1 MFKMFNV
8 KNKPKNI
15 KNNPI
20 IIKPSELDVEFYR
33 NSNPD
38 LEGFTNK
45 QLIIHYVNNG
55 KQEGRLPNKPS
66 ELDVEFYRNSNPDL
80 EGFTY
85 QQLVIHYVN
94 NGKQEGR
101 RPNDNNN
108 NNGIQLSDYKNVFSK
123 YFLKIKNPNAPIKY
137 DIVFEKMVY
146 DKKMVSIHCNN
157 LCKFENY
164 FKNFVNKFKLDHHII
179 ITYTFF
185 DDAVLN
191 DLKEQINSISL
202 LKICDIGADISNK
215 LITMHHLLNNI
226 NVVFKYCVFVHSK
239 TCNEDR
245 NNYILPFYYNSH
257 LLSSLVDS
265 GIDMI
270 VPNYHNICVKNNY
283 NRDTIRGMEKE
294 LRELF
299 NFFKIDKDIS
309 DFKFNGTNTFALSYK
324 FCESLKPYLNIL
336 YNHLNEDNDFDNQWY
351 KLVHNSSNSI
361 LENYKCYIVNNHIGN
376 CWKAKRDNLPLL
388 NNNGSYE
395 HLFERFWLAYCESRR
410 FNYFSMPQNI
420 KDFYNIKIY
429 PIYFPQFHNS
439 VENNKFWGEGFT
451 EWSLLKPFPNNITI
465 NNKNI
470 PIYKPHHDIGYYS
483 LDMVDT
489 IKNQIKIA
497 NQYNIDGFMIYH
509 YWFNNNHSVLNKVEQ
524 HIINGNFQFPFY
536 LCWANEPWTQQWEGG
551 GDDKYFIRQE
561 YEDETSLE
569 HINYLIKFFKMNN
582 YVKNSKG
589 ECLFYIYNYEDIE
602 KVYHKIMN
610 KWLKILNYNNIKIKI
625 ITTSNASPYNQI
637 NGTQQKHIF
646 VPAASTKYWEG
657 RPETFVYSDDKIVKK
672 VPFYIECNYFNLIK
686 YYEDFD
692 FRNHHICI
700 PLFWNNIVRKKNK
713 PHLQIENFN
722 KNNLIHIM
730 NVIVTKI
737 LLRNKNKLVF
747 QDINKYNIKGL
758 NNYNDLYLDNVLTVN
773 AWNEWNEQAILEPNN
788 VSGYENIQTVCNFFT
803 NTTT

>member
-1 MFKMFNV
+1 MFRMFNFT
-8 KNKPKNI
+8 NPQKP

-20 IIKPSELDVEFYR
+20 NIKPSELDVEFYRNSNPDLKDFTNERLIVHYINNGKQEGRFPNNNCKPSELDVEFYR

-38 LEGFTNK
+38 LEGFTNER
-45 QLIIHYVNNG
+45 LIVHYINNG
-55 KQEGRLPNKPS
+55 KQEGRLPN
-66 ELDVEFYRNSNPDL
+66 
-80 EGFTY
+80 
-85 QQLVIHYVN
+85 
-94 NGKQEGR
+94 
-101 RPNDNNN
+101 NNN
-108 NNGIQLSDYKNVFSK
+108 NDIQLYDYKNVFSK
-123 YFLKIKNPNAPIKY
+123 YFLKIKNPNTPIKY
-137 DIVFEKMVY
+137 EIVFEQVVY
-146 DKKMVSIHCNN
+146 DKKIVSIHCND
-157 LCKFENY
+157 LCNFENY
-164 FKNFVNKFKLDHHII
+164 FKDFVNKFKLDHHII

-191 DLKEQINSISL
+191 QIKEQINSISL
-202 LKICDIGADISNK
+202 LKTCDTGADISNK
-215 LITMHHLLNNI
+215 LITMHHLNSI

-270 VPNYHNICVKNNY
+270 VPNYNNICVKNDY
-283 NRDTIRGMEKE
+283 NRETISGMEKE

-309 DFKFNGTNTFALSYK
+309 NFNFNGTNTFALSYK

-351 KLVHNSSNSI
+351 KLAYGSNNSI
-361 LENYKCYIVNNHIGN
+361 LENYNCYTVNNRIGN

-395 HLFERFWLAYCESRR
+395 HLFERFWLPYCESRK

-451 EWSLLKPFPNNITI
+451 EWSLLKPFPDNITI
-465 NNKNI
+465 DNKNI

-497 NQYNIDGFMIYH
+497 TQYNIDGFMIYH

-524 HIINGNFQFPFY
+524 HIINGNFEFPFY

-551 GDDKYFIRQE
+551 GDDKYFIRQD

-569 HINYLIKFFKMNN
+569 HINYLITFFKMNN

-589 ECLFYIYNYEDIE
+589 ECLFYIYNYEDVE
-602 KVYHKIMN
+602 KVYRKIMT
-610 KWLKILNYNNIKIKI
+610 KWLKILNDNNIKIKI
-625 ITTSNASPYNQI
+625 ITTSNASPYNQT
-637 NGTQQKHIF
+637 NGTKQKHIF

-657 RPETFVYSDDKIVKK
+657 KPETFVYSNNQIVKK
-672 VPFYIECNYFNLIK
+672 VPWYIECNYLNLIK
-686 YYEDFD
+686 YYENFDFD
-692 FRNHHICI
+692 NHHICI

-713 PHLQIENFN
+713 PHLQMENFN
-722 KNNLIHIM
+722 KNNLIEIM

-747 QDINKYNIKGL
+747 EDIDKYNIKGL

-788 VSGYENIQTVCNFFT
+788 VSGYENIETVCNFFT
-803 NTTT
+803 SPTS